1 MPFFFSFSLSHF
13 FFLPP
18 VLDKT
23 RIFMGYEITNRGS
36 ITTLY
41 YQHPPN
47 PISKTLP
54 NGMKFNVLLRS
65 SSTVLRLYRPGLDLA
80 VFIGVSYVN

>member
-1 MPFFFSFSLSHF
+1 MPFFLSLFPSL
-13 FFLPP
+13 FFLAP
-18 VLDKT
+18 VLDKM

-65 SSTVLRLYRPGLDLA
+65 SSSVLRLYRPGLDLA